1 MTCHRSPRLTVT
13 AGLVGDVKGFHAV
26 SSGLN
31 NMLLLRTPV
40 TCIAIVIEYVLDPQL
55 LKAEKKECR
64 MLAIGH
70 VDYPDYCFWLE
81 HYLFFFTKVKSSI
94 SCTYPCI
101 IYTFRRY
108 RLKNIPCIV
117 VLYIM

>member
-1 MTCHRSPRLTVT
+1 MPQKSKAHSHSWSRGRCKR
-13 AGLVGDVKGFHAV
+13 AV

-81 HYLFFFTKVKSSI
+81 HYIFFLQK
-94 SCTYPCI
+94 
-101 IYTFRRY
+101 
-108 RLKNIPCIV
+108 
-117 VLYIM
+117 